1 MKRRSEEL
9 KFRKPVLLEPAR
21 MAVTVED
28 LRSNYDS
35 LAETIEEYRIH
46 PALLANVDQTM
57 LKSIRKWRKVVS
69 RAEDP
74 DPFVSQDDKVMH
86 ITLLPTVFANGDSL
100 PALIILPLKHI
111 PDDLPDELLVSFHWA
126 GQTSGWISRVTFHRF
141 MTQVFFPAIR
151 ERRKQFDLTDRW
163 ALLLLDGHSS
173 RENPQML
180 EECLAEKILVKTYV
194 SHASHMSQVLD
205 RGIFREFKTDLTSRK
220 STVSFANRCEW
231 RKQMLLHAA
240 KSMRVATEKSI
251 VISAWKESGC
261 WPVDS
266 SKAINK
272 KNFPDL
278 DLPAEEPP
286 LATKRKRSGFKVSN
300 QILTS
305 REVIDALLLRDSQIS
320 SSKISKRA

>member
-1 MKRRSEEL
+1 M
-9 KFRKPVLLEPAR
+9 
-21 MAVTVED
+21 
-28 LRSNYDS
+28 
-35 LAETIEEYRIH
+35 
-46 PALLANVDQTM
+46 
-57 LKSIRKWRKVVS
+57 
-69 RAEDP
+69 
-74 DPFVSQDDKVMH
+74 
-86 ITLLPTVFANGDSL
+86 
-100 PALIILPLKHI
+100 
-111 PDDLPDELLVSFHWA
+111 SFHWA
-126 GQTSGWISRVTFHRF
+126 GQTSGWISRVAFHQF

-151 ERRKQFDLTDRW
+151 ERRKHDLIDRW

-251 VISAWKESGC
+251 VIGAWKESGC

-272 KNFPDL
+272 K
-278 DLPAEEPP
+278 
-286 LATKRKRSGFKVSN
+286 T
-300 QILTS
+300 
-305 REVIDALLLRDSQIS
+305 SQIWTYLPRS
-320 SSKISKRA
+320 PL